1 MPSSPTRVRPIQL
14 SSPLR
19 GHHASRPSSVVREKG
34 TSRSPSR
41 PRPPSPKK
49 LGHRG
54 GGERERVLG
63 LLRRTGRQT
72 PEMPDF
78 VHGRLKHYGPGKVVQ
93 MIIWM
98 MLCKGCGGHLEHKFA
113 PSWTRRRAGLA
124 HCVRAGGEGGH
135 TAGQGNGAMQ
145 DIVDREDVLQD
156 KVGKNQGKAGQRGH
170 IE

>member
-1 MPSSPTRVRPIQL
+1 MPSSPTRARL

-19 GHHASRPSSVVREKG
+19 GHHASRPSSVLREKG

-41 PRPPSPKK
+41 PRPSSPKK